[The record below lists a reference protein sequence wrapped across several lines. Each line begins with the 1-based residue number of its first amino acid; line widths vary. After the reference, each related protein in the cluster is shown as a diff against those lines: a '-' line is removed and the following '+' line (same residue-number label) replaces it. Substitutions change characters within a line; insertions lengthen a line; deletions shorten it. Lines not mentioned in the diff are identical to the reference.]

1 MHCKQG
7 EKDIERVRELI
18 ELSDMEDEHFCFQNQ
33 KQNETN
39 KQKEKEYDVIF
50 F

>member
-33 KQNETN
+33 NETN

-50 F
+50 